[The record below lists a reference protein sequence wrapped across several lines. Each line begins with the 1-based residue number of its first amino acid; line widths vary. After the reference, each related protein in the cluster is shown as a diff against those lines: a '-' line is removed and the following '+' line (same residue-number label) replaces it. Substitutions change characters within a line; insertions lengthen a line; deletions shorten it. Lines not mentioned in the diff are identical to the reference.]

1 MLVKLIHAANE
12 LRPGSKKVCL
22 AIGFFD
28 GVHLGHQQ
36 IIRQTIADARPH
48 DAVALVL
55 TFDRHPNTVVAPDR
69 VPPLIYSLPQKL
81 RAIESLGADVLLLIH
96 FDEQFSRQ
104 PGENFIR
111 GLAGDLG
118 KVQSVCVGAEFVF
131 GYQRGGNVALLKKLG
146 AELGFTVHGLA
157 AVSLDRQTVSST
169 RIREAIRAGR
179 LDAASQR
186 LGRPYAIAGQVIAGD
201 RIGQQLG
208 FPTANLDVSGRVL
221 PPNGVYAGRAS
232 VNNKVYRVALN
243 IGLRPTMASAAP
255 QLRVEA
261 HLLDFSGDLYG
272 RELEVEV
279 GAQLRDERKFASA
292 EELREQIQRD
302 IAMVRGAGQ
311 P

>member
-1 MLVKLIHAANE
+1 VLVKLIHAANE